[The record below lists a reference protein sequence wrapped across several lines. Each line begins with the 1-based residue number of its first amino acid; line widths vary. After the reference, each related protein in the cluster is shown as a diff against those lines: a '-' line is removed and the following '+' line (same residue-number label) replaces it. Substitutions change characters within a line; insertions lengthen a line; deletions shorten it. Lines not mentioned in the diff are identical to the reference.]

1 MNVSQDRGWNLHRT
15 LIAVAAVAGTVFIL
29 TQLTGKE
36 DGVVGQTVGT
46 AYALAIFTVLGAAG
60 AALARTRPRFA
71 LLGVTTVMLSL
82 LSFGA
87 LVVTIWKAG
96 IFSPGLG
103 GAESSAKVMEIT
115 VLLAVMT
122 ATSSAMLLMTRPGE
136 SGTVLLVGLAGVG
149 ALALIVVLAILAI
162 VDSIIEV
169 SGRVFAIIAT
179 VYVLSG
185 VLLFL
190 LRLLPSDRPSQAV
203 AGAATGADHADS
215 DRTRADW
222 LYRDV
227 LGAEAVP
234 PGEVRVMCLT
244 LPGSAESALERLRA
258 AGIEAVGPLPR
269 TGSDGE
275 GSSVYCRHPDGSL
288 IELISYSA

>member
-1 MNVSQDRGWNLHRT
+1 MKVSQDRGWNLHRT

-29 TQLTGKE
+29 TQLTGEE

-46 AYALAIFTVLGAAG
+46 AYALAVFTVLGAAG

-87 LVVTIWKAG
+87 LVVSIWKAG
-96 IFSPGLG
+96 SFSVGVG
-103 GAESSAKVMEIT
+103 GSESSAKVMEIT

-122 ATSSAMLLMTRPGE
+122 AASSAVLLMTRPGE
-136 SGTVLLVGLAGVG
+136 GGTVLLVALVGVG
-149 ALALIVVLAILAI
+149 ALALILVLAILAI
-162 VDSIIEV
+162 VDSSIEV

-179 VYVLSG
+179 IYVLSG

-190 LRLLPSDRPSQAV
+190 LRLLPSDRPSQA
-203 AGAATGADHADS
+203 ATRADHADS

-227 LGAEAVP
+227 LGTEAVP
-234 PGEVRVMCLT
+234 PGEVRVMRLT

-269 TGSDGE
+269 TGSGGE